1 MVLAILASD
10 ILVWFSREVC
20 PIIPAR
26 ICIDAASQSLAPGSA
41 WDTWNGDTRTYLCQ
55 LQSGTRYGHLPS
67 TSTRIKYCAAA
78 AADLQ
83 QPLQGVQ
90 RGEQK

>member
-41 WDTWNGDTRTYLCQ
+41 WDT
-55 LQSGTRYGHLPS
+55 
-67 TSTRIKYCAAA
+67 
-78 AADLQ
+78 
-83 QPLQGVQ
+83 
-90 RGEQK
+90 